1 MSATQFPERGP
12 SPLIPIAVAV
22 GFFAGLLAGRPAKA
36 NDLAVIWYRIEVRA
50 CQAEACRHL
59 PVSARRWDGEY
70 ACQSR
75 AALIERFAEEAG
87 LPTDLPPGTWSI
99 RTRCA
104 PIVGWRSA

>member
-1 MSATQFPERGP
+1 MPATQSPPRGP

-22 GFFAGLLAGRPAKA
+22 GFFAGLLAARPAKA
-36 NDLAVIWYRIEVRA
+36 DDLAVIGYRIEVRA
-50 CQAEACRHL
+50 CQADACRLL

-75 AALIERFAEEAG
+75 AALIERFADEVGPPAG
-87 LPTDLPPGTWSI
+87 LPPGTWAI

-104 PIVGWRSA
+104 RIVGQRSA